1 MALGTE
7 GRWPVFLKK
16 LQRRKNGKDH
26 VYWAL
31 VESYRTPRGPRN
43 RVVAYLGELQPDEH
57 KGWVRLA
64 STLGGKSPAMVQKT
78 LFAEEPSAE
87 PVPENVT
94 VDVRGVRVEGTTDFG
109 DVWVGLTL
117 WGALEL
123 DTLFAELLPKG
134 RETVDWALMVMIL
147 VLARFCE
154 PSSERQIEQ
163 TWYPRTALAELLGV
177 PREQVYLQRLYRA
190 LDVLLPHK
198 EAIEKHLAGRL
209 GELFDLDYD
218 LLLYDITSTYFEGE
232 ASANPQAKRGY
243 SRDKRPACKQVCVAL
258 VATTDGMPLAFEIF
272 DGNRTDVTTIEE
284 IVEAMESTYGQARR
298 IWALDRGMVSEENLA
313 FIRERGGHY
322 IVGTPRSNLRHY
334 ERQLSEGGWRA
345 VYEDLEVKVCPSP
358 DGQETFVLCRSAAR
372 AAKERAM
379 HERFS
384 KRIEA
389 GLERLSRRLAR
400 ARKRPNR
407 TQVDRQ
413 IGRLFGA
420 NTRAAG
426 KYRVQVSDDPE
437 RPGHLRVH
445 WTCQQAWSQWAALSE
460 GVYLLRTNLVGWEPE
475 ALWKAYIQLTDVE
488 AAFRTIKSELVLRPI
503 YHQTHQR
510 VHAHILVAF
519 LAYALWKT
527 LQKWMEAAGLG
538 RGVATVVKELA
549 RIKCSEVIL
558 PTSTRRELQ
567 LWCVTRPDKW
577 QQALL
582 DRLRLKLPPRLGRPK
597 WRKLVET

>member
-1 MALGTE
+1 M
-7 GRWPVFLKK
+7 FLKK

-31 VESYRTPRGPRN
+31 VESYRTRRGPRN
-43 RVVAYLGELQPDEH
+43 RVVAYLGELQPDEQ
-57 KGWVRLA
+57 KGWARLA
-64 STLGGKSPAMVQKT
+64 STLGGKSSAMVQKT
-78 LFAEEPSAE
+78 LFAEAPSAE

-109 DVWVGLTL
+109 DVWLGLTL
-117 WGALEL
+117 WRALGL
-123 DTLFAELLPKG
+123 DTLFAGLLPKG
-134 RETVDWALMVMIL
+134 REAVEWAQMVLIL
-147 VLARFCE
+147 VLARFCQ

-190 LDVLLPHK
+190 LDVLAPHK
-198 EAIEKHLAGRL
+198 EAVEKHLAGRL
-209 GELFDLDYD
+209 GELFDLDYE
-218 LLLYDITSTYFEGE
+218 LLIYDITSTYFEGE
-232 ASANPQAKRGY
+232 AGANPQAKRGY

-258 VATTDGMPLAFEIF
+258 VATTDGVPLGFEIF

-284 IVEAMESTYGQARR
+284 IVEAMESRYGRARR

-313 FIRERGGHY
+313 FIRERGGRY
-322 IVGTPRSNLRHY
+322 IVGTPRSHLHHY
-334 ERQLSEGGWRA
+334 ERQLIEGDWKN
-345 VYEDLEVKVCPSP
+345 VYEDLEVKLCPSP

-389 GLERLSRRLAR
+389 GLDRLARRLAR

-413 IGRLFGA
+413 IGRLLGA
-420 NTRAAG
+420 NSRAAG
-426 KYRVQVSDDPE
+426 KYRVEVSDDPE

-445 WTCQQAWSQWAALSE
+445 WTCQDTWSRWAALSE
-460 GVYLLRTNLVGWEPE
+460 GVYLLRTNLAGWEPE

-488 AAFRTIKSELVLRPI
+488 AAFRTIKSDLVLRPI
-503 YHQTHQR
+503 YHQTQPR

-527 LQKWMEAAGLG
+527 LQKWMDAAGLG

-549 RIKCSEVIL
+549 RIKCSKVIL
-558 PTSTRRELQ
+558 PTTTGRELQ
-567 LWCVTRPDKW
+567 LWCVTRPDGW
-577 QQALL
+577 QQTLL
-582 DRLRLKLPPRLGRPK
+582 DRLRLDLPRRLGHPK
-597 WRKLVET
+597 WRRLLET